1 MLQIYDKLLELPL
14 FLGIGATD
22 LAEIVS
28 TTKFG
33 FLKLKP
39 KEILVKEND
48 KGGKAIFPYG
58 WQTHSRSHAD
68 NHSYS
73 VIEEITAPTAIQ
85 PERLF
90 GLVQFYSKT
99 FRCSN

>member
-14 FLGIGATD
+14 FLGIGAAD

-39 KEILVKEND
+39 KETLVKEND
-48 KGGKAIFPYG
+48 RGG
-58 WQTHSRSHAD
+58 
-68 NHSYS
+68 
-73 VIEEITAPTAIQ
+73 
-85 PERLF
+85 RLYF
-90 GLVQFYSKT
+90 LMDGKL
-99 FRCSN
+99 